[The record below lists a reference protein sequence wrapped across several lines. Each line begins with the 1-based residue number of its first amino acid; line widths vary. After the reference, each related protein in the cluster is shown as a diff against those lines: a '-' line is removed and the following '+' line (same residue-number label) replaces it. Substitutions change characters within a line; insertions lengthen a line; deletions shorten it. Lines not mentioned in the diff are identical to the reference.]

1 MWIINLGKCVFVCNR
16 VHPTTLLSQ
25 SLRVWLFDRGT
36 SETQTPHE
44 WFMRGRR
51 DRGIREERKHYR
63 TTHTKQH
70 ETHKL
75 YVINTVYHFS
85 NASMKWAAACI
96 RLMDLRSVRRVCL
109 NTIQHM
115 HCKHKA
121 SDTPSL
127 MADLFRCSEH
137 PLHSNLCQR
146 SSRGAHEATI
156 HPSIHPSLCAD
167 DHCLWYYSHY
177 QKVETEVSH

>member
-85 NASMKWAAACI
+85 NASMEMGCCMHKTNGPEECETCMPEYNSTHAVQTQGFWHAFI
-96 RLMDLRSVRRVCL
+96 DDRF
-109 NTIQHM
+109 IQM
-115 HCKHKA
+115 FWTSITFKPMSKEF
-121 SDTPSL
+121 T
-127 MADLFRCSEH
+127 RCSWSH
-137 PLHSNLCQR
+137 
-146 SSRGAHEATI
+146 